1 MIDRRQ
7 AYDSATLGLSQAKAN
22 RGLGG
27 SLVGARRV
35 MPFLGLDAHGVT
47 PNRQLEGCVSKNKT
61 AISLSHSLS
70 FQSRAS
76 TDPQARGEIDKKAL
90 SHPMQLGRRF
100 FGGPHETVFM
110 QPTSLDCRRSL
121 S

>member
-1 MIDRRQ
+1 MKPLFRPFSHCLPASKIRPFVTRRLRRKGLTERRMIDRRQ

-35 MPFLGLDAHGVT
+35 MPFLGLDAHGVI

-70 FQSRAS
+70 FQSRADRKS
-76 TDPQARGEIDKKAL
+76 TRL
-90 SHPMQLGRRF
+90 NSSHLG
-100 FGGPHETVFM
+100 
-110 QPTSLDCRRSL
+110 
-121 S
+121 